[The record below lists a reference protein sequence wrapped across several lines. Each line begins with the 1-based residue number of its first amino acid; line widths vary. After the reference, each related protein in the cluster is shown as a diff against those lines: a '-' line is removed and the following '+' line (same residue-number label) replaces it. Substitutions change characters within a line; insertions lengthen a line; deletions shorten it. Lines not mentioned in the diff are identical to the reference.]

1 MWRSRTSKYRDNI
14 SLIHSKL
21 SIESKY
27 LMAGSVVDSE
37 GGGMNKTCK
46 VPEFTIQT
54 SWSVLTGNQQDN
66 SEFCQE
72 NKTGHY
78 TR

>member
-1 MWRSRTSKYRDNI
+1 MP
-14 SLIHSKL
+14 
-21 SIESKY
+21 
-27 LMAGSVVDSE
+27 GSVVDSE

-46 VPEFTIQT
+46 VRELTILT

-72 NKTGHY
+72 NKAGYY
-78 TR
+78 TI